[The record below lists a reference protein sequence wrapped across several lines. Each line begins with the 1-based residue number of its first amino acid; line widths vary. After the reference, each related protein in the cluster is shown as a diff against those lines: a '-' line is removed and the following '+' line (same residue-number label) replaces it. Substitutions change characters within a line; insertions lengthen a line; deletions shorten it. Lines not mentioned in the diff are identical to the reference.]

1 MSGTSARSDRFV
13 EALRA
18 GEPRAVQAANRL
30 LGNLARKHEP
40 TDLTERQHKVVEL
53 MARGWS
59 DGEIALELG
68 IHGDTVREHVG
79 AAKRRLGARSR
90 PHAVVLWLM
99 DAA

>member
-1 MSGTSARSDRFV
+1 M
-13 EALRA
+13 
-18 GEPRAVQAANRL
+18 
-30 LGNLARKHEP
+30 ARKTEP
-40 TDLTERQHKVVEL
+40 ADLTERQSRVVEL
-53 MARGWS
+53 MALGWS

-99 DAA
+99 EAA